1 MVRNDLRN
9 VAIIAH
15 VDHGKTTLVDALL
28 RQSGAF
34 RDNQAV
40 AERVMDSGD
49 IERERGITILAK
61 NCSCTYKGVK
71 INIVDTPGHA
81 DFGGEVER
89 VLKMVNGVLL
99 LVDAA
104 EGCMPQTRFVLQKAL
119 QQNLSLV
126 VAINKIDRPDAR
138 IKEVIDEVLY
148 LLMDLGATDEQL
160 DCPMLFCCGRD
171 GTASLDPDVPGTDLV
186 PLFDTLLSTIK
197 PPEGDPE
204 APFQMLVSSVD
215 YNEFVGRIG
224 IGRIQNGVAKVGEEV
239 VVADMMAGLTVC
251 AVALPLA
258 LAFGVSSGA
267 SAASGL
273 VTAIIAGVVIAILGG
288 ASYQISGPT
297 GAMSAVLV
305 GIVAEYG
312 LQGVFFACFAAG
324 VLLLL
329 AGIFKLGRLISFIP
343 MPVIMGFTS
352 GIAIIIAMGQIDNF
366 FGTVSEG
373 GSNLEKIASYGRL
386 GFHPNMQAV
395 LIGLLV
401 VLVMVFWPKKWGAR
415 VPGSLV
421 GIILATIVATVAG
434 MDQLAVVGDIP
445 KTLLL
450 ADRLSLGG
458 LSFTMLENL
467 ISPIVTIAAL
477 GMIESLL
484 CGASA
489 SRMKG
494 EAFNADQEL
503 IAQGVGNILL
513 PLFGGVPATA
523 AIARTSVAV
532 KSGQQTRL
540 TSVFHSLFLLAS
552 MFLLGGV
559 MARLPLSALAG
570 VLMVTAWRMNDWE
583 GIRYIFR
590 HKFKSGISQFLVTMV
605 ATVIFDLTVA
615 ILLGVVYSA
624 ILYMAKSSHIHVNF
638 SDIDANKLRSV
649 EGKPPILE
657 TSGVA
662 YITGALFF
670 GAVDEFN
677 HRMAEMPQYD
687 HIILSMRGMPS
698 VDVSGAQAMLELCES
713 LKSQGKTVAC
723 CGMTEAVRSY
733 FDRAGITELLGEE
746 SYFWSADQA
755 ILDLLDAER
764 AP

>member
-1 MVRNDLRN
+1 MFSAFFRSLEQEFAGYNS
-9 VAIIAH
+9 
-15 VDHGKTTLVDALL
+15 KKLL
-28 RQSGAF
+28 A
-34 RDNQAV
+34 
-40 AERVMDSGD
+40 D
-49 IERERGITILAK
+49 I
-61 NCSCTYKGVK
+61 
-71 INIVDTPGHA
+71 
-81 DFGGEVER
+81 
-89 VLKMVNGVLL
+89 
-99 LVDAA
+99 
-104 EGCMPQTRFVLQKAL
+104 
-119 QQNLSLV
+119 
-126 VAINKIDRPDAR
+126 
-138 IKEVIDEVLY
+138 
-148 LLMDLGATDEQL
+148 
-160 DCPMLFCCGRD
+160 
-171 GTASLDPDVPGTDLV
+171 
-186 PLFDTLLSTIK
+186 
-197 PPEGDPE
+197 
-204 APFQMLVSSVD
+204 
-215 YNEFVGRIG
+215 
-224 IGRIQNGVAKVGEEV
+224 
-239 VVADMMAGLTVC
+239 MAGLTVG

-329 AGIFKLGRLISFIP
+329 AGVFKLGRLISFIP

-434 MDQLAVVGDIP
+434 MDQLAVVG
-445 KTLLL
+445 
-450 ADRLSLGG
+450 G

-467 ISPIVTIAAL
+467 LSPIVTIAAL

-590 HKFKSGISQFLVTMV
+590 HKFKSGISQFLITML
-605 ATVIFDLTVA
+605 ATVVFDLTVA

-698 VDVSGAQAMLELCES
+698 VDVSGAQAMLELCEA

-723 CGMTEAVRSY
+723 CGMTEAVRTY

-755 ILDLLDAER
+755 ILDLLDAEIVE
-764 AP
+764 